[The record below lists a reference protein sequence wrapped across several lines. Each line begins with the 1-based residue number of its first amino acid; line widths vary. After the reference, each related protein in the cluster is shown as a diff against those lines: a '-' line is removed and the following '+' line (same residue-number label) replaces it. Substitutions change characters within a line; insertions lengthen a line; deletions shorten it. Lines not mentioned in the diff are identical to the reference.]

1 MNKVL
6 RIVGIILLVWIAL
19 IVVGA
24 LVGFIVKTV
33 MWIALIAGVAV
44 AVTAVAGRSRKSVG
58 HRR

>member
-58 HRR
+58 PRR